1 MKIKLFGNVAMYL
14 SWSMAIGFF
23 IYYLSMLGALAYVL
37 FIIGGP
43 GGFGQFVSIP
53 SFILVFGVGIGFTI
67 MRKHTLKENEL
78 GKALKE
84 DFVFA
89 GWIGLLVTMLNLLPI
104 GQLDGGHVA
113 YAMLGEKQK
122 LIGQAAF
129 ILLVPLSFLSINWLV
144 WGLLL
149 LLLMRTVKHPPIQ
162 DIHIPLSESDKRIG
176 YICLLIFILCFIPA
190 PFKI

>member
-23 IYYLSMLGALAYVL
+23 IYYLSILGALAYVL

-43 GGFGQFVSIP
+43 GGFGQFVNIP

-89 GWIGLLVTMLNLLPI
+89 GWIGFLV
-104 GQLDGGHVA
+104 A
-113 YAMLGEKQK
+113 LG
-122 LIGQAAF
+122 
-129 ILLVPLSFLSINWLV
+129 FLGAGMDEQFGNIEWGISIVISNFK
-144 WGLLL
+144 
-149 LLLMRTVKHPPIQ
+149 TIT
-162 DIHIPLSESDKRIG
+162 IPLLYG
-176 YICLLIFILCFIPA
+176 YICGKMFEASLTKPVIE
-190 PFKI
+190 

>member
-89 GWIGLLVTMLNLLPI
+89 GWIGFLV
-104 GQLDGGHVA
+104 A
-113 YAMLGEKQK
+113 LG
-122 LIGQAAF
+122 
-129 ILLVPLSFLSINWLV
+129 FLGAGMDEQFGNIEWGISIVISNFK
-144 WGLLL
+144 
-149 LLLMRTVKHPPIQ
+149 TVT
-162 DIHIPLSESDKRIG
+162 IPLLYG
-176 YICLLIFILCFIPA
+176 YICGKMFEASMTKPVIE
-190 PFKI
+190 